1 MRTDIQH
8 VTVIHIFKLISFLG
22 CEIKHPIKN
31 GSPIEPV
38 TNTIG
43 SIMKYKCIT
52 GYEPNTT
59 PEVQC
64 MGNGEWSLPEFHC
77 VVCKSN
83 YFLFCI
89 HHPYL
94 DSKY

>member
-1 MRTDIQH
+1 
-8 VTVIHIFKLISFLG
+8 
-22 CEIKHPIKN
+22 
-31 GSPIEPV
+31 
-38 TNTIG
+38 
-43 SIMKYKCIT
+43 MKYKCIT
-52 GYEPNTT
+52 GYEPTTT

-89 HHPYL
+89 HHQYL
-94 DSKY
+94 DSKYYSYLLSCEEWPSFAGHYSIIIYALSAFAE